1 MQTASKKV
9 INGWAMYDWA
19 NSVYSLVITSS
30 IFPAYYQGVA
40 SDFLKSGKQLVFL
53 GRVFKEPTALYDYA
67 VAFSFLVV
75 ALISPLLS
83 SIADAF
89 GNKKRFMQFFCFM
102 GSLSCCAMYWFQ
114 PDNPQLGIVLFVLAS
129 IGFGASIVF
138 YNAYLPEI
146 AAEEDQDNVSAKGFA
161 LGYVGSVILLIICL
175 IMVTKPGLFGIP
187 NGTKAAQISFLLTGL
202 WWMGFAQ
209 ITFAVLPKGIANPVS
224 KSHNFFTKGYAEL
237 SKVWKELKEQTTL
250 KRFLLAFFFLGMG
263 VETVMYS
270 AALFAKQ
277 EIFPNTGNKDTDA
290 ANGGKLILTILI
302 IQIVAIGGSYLFSFF
317 SKKIGNLKVLL
328 IGVLIWA
335 GICAWAYFVY
345 TQMAFYCLA
354 GTVGLVMG
362 GIQSLSRST
371 YSKLMPPTNDTAS
384 YFSFYDVCDKV
395 STVIGMTT
403 FGMVTEGLGGMR
415 NAVLFLMTYFIISF
429 FILLYTL
436 AKQPRL
442 QVA

>member
-30 IFPAYYQGVA
+30 IFPAYYGGVA
-40 SDFLKSGKQLVFL
+40 SDFIKKGNQLTFL

-102 GSLSCCAMYWFQ
+102 GSLSCCAMYWFR
-114 PDNPQLGIVLFVLAS
+114 PENPQLGIVLFVLAS

-146 AAEEDQDNVSAKGFA
+146 AAVEDQDNVSAKGFA
-161 LGYVGSVILLIICL
+161 LGYVGSVLLLIICL
-175 IMVTKPGLFGIP
+175 IMVTKPAMFGIADDH
-187 NGTKAAQISFLLTGL
+187 KAAQISFLLTGI

-209 ITFAVLPKGIANPVS
+209 ITFAVLPKGQANPVS
-224 KSHNFFTKGYAEL
+224 KSHNVFTKGYAEL
-237 SKVWKELKEQTTL
+237 NKVWKELKEQTTL

-270 AALFAKQ
+270 AALFAKEQ
-277 EIFPNTGNKDTDA
+277 IFPNTGDKEKDA

-345 TQMAFYCLA
+345 TEMAFYCLA

-371 YSKLMPPTNDTAS
+371 YSKLMPPTKDTAS

-395 STVIGMTT
+395 STVIGMMT

-436 AKQPRL
+436 AKQPKL

>member
-1 MQTASKKV
+1 
-9 INGWAMYDWA
+9 MYDWA

-30 IFPAYYQGVA
+30 IFPAYYEGVT
-40 SDFLKSGKQLVFL
+40 SGKKIAFL
-53 GRVFKEPTALYDYA
+53 GRVFSEPSALYDYA
-67 VAFSFLVV
+67 VAFSFMAV
-75 ALISPLLS
+75 AVMSPLLS

-89 GNKKRFMQFFCFM
+89 GNKKRFMQFFCYL
-102 GSLSCCAMYWFQ
+102 GSLSCCGMYWFQ
-114 PDNPQLGIVLFVLAS
+114 PDNPQLGIVLFIIAS
-129 IGFGASIVF
+129 IGFGSSIVF

-146 AAEEDQDNVSAKGFA
+146 AAVKDQDNVSAKGFA
-161 LGYVGSVILLIICL
+161 LGYIGSVILLLICL
-175 IMVTKPGLFGIP
+175 TMVTKPALFGIA
-187 NGTKAAQISFLLTGL
+187 GATKASQVSFLLTGI

-209 ITFAVLPKGIANPVS
+209 ITFAVLPKSQPNPVS
-224 KSHNFFTKGYAEL
+224 KSHNAFTKGYAEL
-237 SKVWKELKEQTTL
+237 RNVWNQLKHQGTL
-250 KRFLLAFFFLGMG
+250 KRFLVAFFFLGMG

-277 EIFPNTGNKDTDA
+277 QIFPNTGDKETDA

-328 IGVLIWA
+328 IGVLVWA

-345 TQMAFYCLA
+345 SQFDFYCLA

-371 YSKLMPPTNDTAS
+371 YSKLMPPTKDTAS

-403 FGMVTEGLGGMR
+403 FGLVTEGLGGMR

-429 FILLYTL
+429 FIFLYTL
-436 AKQPRL
+436 IKQPKL

>member
-1 MQTASKKV
+1 
-9 INGWAMYDWA
+9 MYDWA

-30 IFPAYYQGVA
+30 IFPAYYEGVT
-40 SDFLKSGKQLVFL
+40 SGKKIAFL
-53 GRVFKEPTALYDYA
+53 GRVFSEPSALYDYA
-67 VAFSFLVV
+67 VAFSFMAV
-75 ALISPLLS
+75 AIMSPLLS

-89 GNKKRFMQFFCFM
+89 GNKKRFMQFFCYL
-102 GSLSCCAMYWFQ
+102 GSLSCCGMYWFQ
-114 PDNPQLGIVLFVLAS
+114 PDNPQLGIVLFIIAS
-129 IGFGASIVF
+129 IGFGSSIVF

-146 AAEEDQDNVSAKGFA
+146 AAVKDQDNVSAKGFA
-161 LGYVGSVILLIICL
+161 LGYIGSVILLLICL
-175 IMVTKPGLFGIP
+175 TMVTKPALFGIASA
-187 NGTKAAQISFLLTGL
+187 TKASQVSFLLTGI

-209 ITFAVLPKGIANPVS
+209 ITFAVLPKSQPNPVS
-224 KSHNFFTKGYAEL
+224 KSHNAFTKGYAEL
-237 SKVWKELKEQTTL
+237 RNVWNQLKHQGTL
-250 KRFLLAFFFLGMG
+250 KRFLVAFFFLGMG

-277 EIFPNTGNKDTDA
+277 QIFPNTGDKETDA

-328 IGVLIWA
+328 IGVLVWA

-345 TQMAFYCLA
+345 SQFDFYCLA

-371 YSKLMPPTNDTAS
+371 YSKLMPPTKDTAS

-403 FGMVTEGLGGMR
+403 FGLVTEGLGGMR

-429 FILLYTL
+429 FIFLYTL
-436 AKQPRL
+436 IKQPRL
-442 QVA
+442 QGA

>member
-1 MQTASKKV
+1 
-9 INGWAMYDWA
+9 
-19 NSVYSLVITSS
+19 
-30 IFPAYYQGVA
+30 
-40 SDFLKSGKQLVFL
+40 
-53 GRVFKEPTALYDYA
+53 
-67 VAFSFLVV
+67 
-75 ALISPLLS
+75 
-83 SIADAF
+83 
-89 GNKKRFMQFFCFM
+89 M
-102 GSLSCCAMYWFQ
+102 GSLSCCGLYWFQ
-114 PDNPQLGIVLFVLAS
+114 PDNPQLGIVLFILAS

-146 AAEEDQDNVSAKGFA
+146 AAKKDQDNVSAKGFA
-161 LGYVGSVILLIICL
+161 LGYIGSVILLVICL
-175 IMVTKPGLFGIP
+175 ILVSKPALFGIADA
-187 NGTKAAQISFLLTGL
+187 TKASQISFLLTGL

-209 ITFAVLPKGIANPVS
+209 ITFAVLPKSEANPVS

-237 SKVWKELKEQTTL
+237 RKVWKELVHQTTL

-277 EIFPNTGNKDTDA
+277 QIFPNTGNKETDA
-290 ANGGKLILTILI
+290 ANSGKLILTVLI

-371 YSKLMPPTNDTAS
+371 YSKLMPPTKDTAS

-395 STVIGMTT
+395 STVLGMIT

-429 FILLYTL
+429 FILLFTL
-436 AKQPRL
+436 IKQPKSE
-442 QVA
+442 VA

>member
-1 MQTASKKV
+1 
-9 INGWAMYDWA
+9 
-19 NSVYSLVITSS
+19 
-30 IFPAYYQGVA
+30 
-40 SDFLKSGKQLVFL
+40 
-53 GRVFKEPTALYDYA
+53 
-67 VAFSFLVV
+67 
-75 ALISPLLS
+75 
-83 SIADAF
+83 
-89 GNKKRFMQFFCFM
+89 MQFFCYL
-102 GSLSCCAMYWFQ
+102 GSLSCCGMYWFQ
-114 PDNPQLGIVLFVLAS
+114 PDNPQLGIVLFIIAS
-129 IGFGASIVF
+129 IGFGSSIVF

-146 AAEEDQDNVSAKGFA
+146 AAVKDQDNVSAKGFA
-161 LGYVGSVILLIICL
+161 LGYIGSVILLLICL
-175 IMVTKPGLFGIP
+175 TMVTKPALFGIA
-187 NGTKAAQISFLLTGL
+187 GATKASQVSFLLTGI

-209 ITFAVLPKGIANPVS
+209 ITFAVLPKSQPNPVS
-224 KSHNFFTKGYAEL
+224 KSHNAFTKGYAEL
-237 SKVWKELKEQTTL
+237 RNVWNQLKHQGTL
-250 KRFLLAFFFLGMG
+250 KRFLVAFFFLGMG

-277 EIFPNTGNKDTDA
+277 QIFPNTGDKETDA
-290 ANGGKLILTILI
+290 TNGGKLILTILI

-328 IGVLIWA
+328 IGVLVWA

-345 TQMAFYCLA
+345 SQLDFYCLA

-371 YSKLMPPTNDTAS
+371 YSKLMPPTKDTAS

-403 FGMVTEGLGGMR
+403 FGLVTEGLGGMR

-429 FILLYTL
+429 FIFLYTL
-436 AKQPRL
+436 IKQPKL

>member
-30 IFPAYYQGVA
+30 IFPAYYEGVT
-40 SDFLKSGKQLVFL
+40 SGKKIAFL
-53 GRVFKEPTALYDYA
+53 GRVFSEPSALYDYA
-67 VAFSFLVV
+67 VAFSFMAV
-75 ALISPLLS
+75 AVMSPLLS

-89 GNKKRFMQFFCFM
+89 GNKKRFMQFFCYL
-102 GSLSCCAMYWFQ
+102 GSLSCCGMYWFQ
-114 PDNPQLGIVLFVLAS
+114 PDNPQLGIVLFIIAS
-129 IGFGASIVF
+129 IGFGSSIVF

-146 AAEEDQDNVSAKGFA
+146 AAVKDQDNVSAKGFA
-161 LGYVGSVILLIICL
+161 LGYIGSVILLLICL
-175 IMVTKPGLFGIP
+175 TMVTKPAFFGIASA
-187 NGTKAAQISFLLTGL
+187 TKASQVSFLLTGI

-209 ITFAVLPKGIANPVS
+209 ITFAVLPKSQPNPVS
-224 KSHNFFTKGYAEL
+224 KSHNAFTKGYAEL
-237 SKVWKELKEQTTL
+237 RNVWNQLKHQGTL
-250 KRFLLAFFFLGMG
+250 KRFLVAFFFLGMG

-277 EIFPNTGNKDTDA
+277 QIFPNTGDKETDA

-328 IGVLIWA
+328 IGVLVWA

-345 TQMAFYCLA
+345 SQFDFYCLA

-371 YSKLMPPTNDTAS
+371 YSKLMPPTKDTAS

-403 FGMVTEGLGGMR
+403 FGLVTEGLGGMR

-429 FILLYTL
+429 FIFLYTL
-436 AKQPRL
+436 IKQPKL

>member
-1 MQTASKKV
+1 
-9 INGWAMYDWA
+9 MYDWA

-30 IFPAYYQGVA
+30 IFPAYYEGVT
-40 SDFLKSGKQLVFL
+40 SGKKIAFL
-53 GRVFKEPTALYDYA
+53 GRVFSEPSALYDYA
-67 VAFSFLVV
+67 VAFSFMAV
-75 ALISPLLS
+75 AIMSPLLS

-89 GNKKRFMQFFCFM
+89 GNKKRFMQFFCYL
-102 GSLSCCAMYWFQ
+102 GSLSCCGMYWFQ
-114 PDNPQLGIVLFVLAS
+114 PDNPQLGIVLFIIAS
-129 IGFGASIVF
+129 IGFGSSIVF

-146 AAEEDQDNVSAKGFA
+146 AAVKDQDNVSAKGFA
-161 LGYVGSVILLIICL
+161 LGYIGSVILLLICL
-175 IMVTKPGLFGIP
+175 TMVTKPALFGIA
-187 NGTKAAQISFLLTGL
+187 GATKASQVSFLLTGI

-209 ITFAVLPKGIANPVS
+209 ITFAVLPKSQPNPVS
-224 KSHNFFTKGYAEL
+224 KSHNAFTKGYAEL
-237 SKVWKELKEQTTL
+237 RNVWNQLKHQGTL
-250 KRFLLAFFFLGMG
+250 KRFLVAFFFLGMG

-277 EIFPNTGNKDTDA
+277 QIFPNTGDKETDA

-328 IGVLIWA
+328 IGVLVWA

-345 TQMAFYCLA
+345 SQFDFYCLA

-371 YSKLMPPTNDTAS
+371 YSKLMPPTKDTAS

-403 FGMVTEGLGGMR
+403 FGLVTEGLGGMR

-429 FILLYTL
+429 FIFLYTL
-436 AKQPRL
+436 IKQPKL

>member
-1 MQTASKKV
+1 MQTAPKKV

-30 IFPAYYQGVA
+30 IFPAYYEGVT
-40 SDFLKSGKQLVFL
+40 SGKRIVFL
-53 GRVFKEPTALYDYA
+53 GRVFDQPSALYDYA
-67 VAFSFLVV
+67 VAFSFLAV
-75 ALISPLLS
+75 AVLSPLLS

-89 GNKKRFMQFFCFM
+89 GNKKRFMQFFCYM
-102 GSLSCCAMYWFQ
+102 GSLSCVAMYWFQ
-114 PDNPQLGIVLFVLAS
+114 PDNPQFGIVLFILAS

-146 AAEEDQDNVSAKGFA
+146 AAVEDQDNVSAKGFA
-161 LGYVGSVILLIICL
+161 LGYAGSVILLLICL
-175 IMVTKPGLFGIP
+175 VMVTKPGMFGIA
-187 NGTKAAQISFLLTGL
+187 NTTKASQISFLLTGI

-209 ITFAVLPKGIANPVS
+209 FTFAVLPKSQANPVS
-224 KSHNFFTKGYAEL
+224 KSHNAFTKGYAEL
-237 SKVWKELKEQTTL
+237 RKVWNELTHQTTL

-277 EIFPNTGNKDTDA
+277 QIFPNTGNKETDA

-345 TQMAFYCLA
+345 TQLEFYCLA
-354 GTVGLVMG
+354 ATVGLVMG

-371 YSKLMPPTNDTAS
+371 YSKLMPPTKDTAS

-403 FGMVTEGLGGMR
+403 FGLVTEGLGGMR

-436 AKQPRL
+436 VKQPKL
-442 QVA
+442 QIA

>member
-30 IFPAYYQGVA
+30 IFPAYFEAVT
-40 SDFLKSGKQLVFL
+40 SGKKITFL
-53 GRVFKEPTALYDYA
+53 GRNFKEPTALYDYA
-67 VAFSFLVV
+67 VAVSFMAV
-75 ALISPLLS
+75 AIISPLLS

-89 GNKKRFMQFFCFM
+89 GNKKKFMQFFCYL
-102 GSLSCCAMYWFQ
+102 GALSCIAMYWFE
-114 PDNPQLGIVLFVLAS
+114 PDNPQLGIVLFILAS
-129 IGFGASIVF
+129 IGFGASIVY

-146 AAEEDQDNVSAKGFA
+146 ASVKDQDRVSAKGFS
-161 LGYVGSVILLIICL
+161 LGYIGSVLLLIICL
-175 IMVTKPGLFGIP
+175 VLVSKPSLFGIP
-187 NGTKAAQISFLLTGL
+187 NATKASQISFLLTGI

-209 ITFAVLPKGIANPVS
+209 ITFAVLPKGVANPIS
-224 KSHNFFTKGYAEL
+224 KSHNAFTKGYAEL
-237 SKVWKELKEQTTL
+237 RNVWNELKHQTTL

-277 EIFPNTGNKDTDA
+277 QIFPNTGDKETDA
-290 ANGGKLILTILI
+290 SNGGKLILTILI

-317 SKKIGNLKVLL
+317 SKKFGNLKVLL
-328 IGVLIWA
+328 VGVLIWA
-335 GICAWAYFVY
+335 GICAWAFFVY
-345 TQMAFYCLA
+345 TQFEFYSLA

-371 YSKLMPPTNDTAS
+371 YSKLMPPTKDTAS

-403 FGMVTEGLGGMR
+403 FGLVTEKLGGMR

-429 FILLYTL
+429 FIFLYAIVKKPKL
-436 AKQPRL
+436 QP
-442 QVA
+442 VI